1 MCCGG
6 TGDGETPRC
15 PWAPA
20 CLTPL
25 VARADTDAMAQEA
38 RLQPESRAAWRAWLE
53 EHHSN
58 ASGVWLVT
66 WRARTGRPTVPYE
79 EAVQEALCFGW
90 IDGRTGR
97 FDDERTMV
105 RFSPRRPGS
114 VWARSNKERVA
125 RLEAA
130 GMMTDAGRRIVDAA
144 RSDGSWTRLD
154 AAEAMLVPD
163 DLALA
168 LAARPGARRHFE
180 AYSASARKGVLGW
193 IALAK
198 RPATR
203 ASRVAR
209 AAEAAERGDPAA
221 TLWQRGD

>member
-6 TGDGETPRC
+6 TGDRETPRC

-25 VARADTDAMAQEA
+25 VARADTDAMEQEA

-79 EAVQEALCFGW
+79 EAVEEALCFGW

-125 RLEAA
+125 RLEA
-130 GMMTDAGRRIVDAA
+130 DGR
-144 RSDGSWTRLD
+144 
-154 AAEAMLVPD
+154 
-163 DLALA
+163 
-168 LAARPGARRHFE
+168 
-180 AYSASARKGVLGW
+180 
-193 IALAK
+193 
-198 RPATR
+198 
-203 ASRVAR
+203 
-209 AAEAAERGDPAA
+209 
-221 TLWQRGD
+221 